1 MVVVSV
7 GYHGFMKFAQ
17 YQMNNYSYVE
27 DIDDVMEGYK
37 NEIQYL
43 EAEKSAGYEYQVQ
56 AYEFLIAHQ
65 ITYNDWRNTEV
76 FSQFN
81 NKASLDAETAAG
93 NLTEAELAAQSKEIQ
108 DNLDLLAKNDWKG
121 YFESLIRY
129 NEGNAALT
137 AGRKGK
143 RKLLSSIRGGKQS

>member
-1 MVVVSV
+1 MGKFLRLVQNEHIKIFSRVSTWILVILMVVVSV

-76 FSQFN
+76 FSSSTIKPVWTQ
-81 NKASLDAETAAG
+81 
-93 NLTEAELAAQSKEIQ
+93 
-108 DNLDLLAKNDWKG
+108 
-121 YFESLIRY
+121 
-129 NEGNAALT
+129 
-137 AGRKGK
+137 
-143 RKLLSSIRGGKQS
+143 KLRRAI